1 MVAFLYRMPSGIPGA
16 ANRLEGAKI
25 EPGLLLAGF
34 LPSGYG
40 VAVAVDATSGR
51 YRAIGAGDTAN
62 SVAGLLVRPF
72 PSGSM
77 GPATDILGN
86 SQPNEKS
93 IVDIMK
99 SGYMTVLLGGV
110 TAAFKGGP
118 VFVRIA
124 TPSAG
129 KPIGGFEAAADA
141 TNTIA
146 LDNKSYWMGPADAQ
160 GNCEISFNS

>member
-1 MVAFLYRMPSGIPGA
+1 MPSGIPGA
-16 ANRLEGAKI
+16 ANRLESAKI
-25 EPGLLLAGF
+25 EAGLLLAGF

-40 VAVAVDATSGR
+40 VAVAIDPTSGR
-51 YRAIGAGDTAN
+51 YRAITAGDTQA

-86 SQPNEKS
+86 SQPNEKT

-110 TAAFKGGP
+110 TAAFKGGT

-124 TPSAG
+124 TPAAG
-129 KPIGGFEAAADA
+129 KPVGGFEAVADGA
-141 TNTIA
+141 NTIA
-146 LDNKSYWMGPADAQ
+146 LDSKSYWMGPADAQ
-160 GNCEISFNS
+160 GNCELAYNA